1 MILEIY
7 IDGFRFFKKDTML
20 SFSADARTKRLLSN
34 AIFVDGKYVNKC
46 VGIYGSNNSGK
57 SNLIKLF
64 SILKAVLSGSENFV
78 INRAIFC
85 DQPLTSISITYNN
98 LDGKGWLK
106 YDFTYD
112 YTEKRFVR
120 EKLSSLTYYP
130 NGKPFEKT
138 LFEKDFQNKI
148 FEVFGSSK
156 VEYLGIIRGNLP
168 LFYVVELESGIFST
182 LKEYKESFQQLAS
195 SIEVVNM
202 FNIPISKTI
211 DLLKRDHQEKKDF
224 ILSFVKH
231 ADLSV
236 SDFKYDK
243 ADMKYDVDGEKIDE
257 KALEGFEDLVDSI
270 HLKTRYGNVDVPS
283 LFFDSSGTK
292 KIEAVA
298 AYIYEAIKEGKI
310 LVIDELDNGLHYKL
324 TRAIV
329 SLFNNLLN
337 KKGQLVFTAHDLL
350 LIDCNYLM
358 RKDQI
363 YFTQRDKKCA
373 SLFCLKEA
381 TVASGGPREGT
392 DLIKRYNRGD
402 FVEVPSPSFI
412 EQIIK
417 IVEAEGENA
426 NKLDMIITRMQG

>member
-1 MILEIY
+1 MILEIK
-7 IDGFRFFKKDTML
+7 INGFRFFEDDTTL

-34 AIFVDGKYVNKC
+34 AAFINEKYVNKC
-46 VGIYGSNNSGK
+46 IGIYGSNNSGK
-57 SNLIKLF
+57 SNLVKLF
-64 SILKAVLSGSENFV
+64 ACLKTILSGSDNFV
-78 INRAIFC
+78 LNRAIFN
-85 DQPLTSISITYNN
+85 DQRLTTISIIYNN

-106 YDFTYD
+106 YVFTYD
-112 YTEKRFVR
+112 NVEKRFIY
-120 EKLSSLTYYP
+120 EKLSNLTYYP

-138 LFEKDFQNKI
+138 IFEKDFQNKI

-156 VEYLGIIRGNLP
+156 TEYLGIIRGNLP
-168 LFYVVELESGIFST
+168 LFYVIELDNGIFST
-182 LKEYKESFQQLAS
+182 LKEYKESFEQLAN
-195 SIEVVNM
+195 SIEIVNM
-202 FNIPISKTI
+202 YNIPISKTI
-211 DLLKRDHQEKKDF
+211 DLLKNDQKDKKEF

-236 SDFKYDK
+236 SDFKYDRS
-243 ADMKYDVDGEKIDE
+243 DIKYNINIESIDE
-257 KALEGFEDLVDSI
+257 KALEGFNELTDTF

-292 KIEAVA
+292 KIEAIA
-298 AYIYEAIKEGKI
+298 AYIYEAIKEGKTLI
-310 LVIDELDNGLHYKL
+310 VDELDNGLHYKL

-329 SLFNNLLN
+329 SVFNNLLN

-363 YFTQRDKKCA
+363 YFIQRNKKYA

-381 TVASGGPREGT
+381 TVSSGGPREGT
-392 DLIKRYNRGD
+392 DLVKRYNHGD
-402 FVEVPSPSFI
+402 FVEVPSPNFI

-417 IVEAEGENA
+417 IVENEGE
-426 NKLDMIITRMQG
+426 GVGE

>member
-1 MILEIY
+1 MILEIK
-7 IDGFRFFKKDTML
+7 INGFRFFENDTVL

-34 AIFVDGKYVNKC
+34 ATFIDEKYVNKC
-46 VGIYGSNNSGK
+46 IGIYGSNNSGK

-64 SILKAVLSGSENFV
+64 SSLKAILSGSESFV
-78 INRAIFC
+78 LNRAIFN
-85 DQPLTSISITYNN
+85 DQRLTTISIIYNN
-98 LDGKGWLK
+98 LDEKGWLK
-106 YDFTYD
+106 YIFTYD
-112 YTEKRFVR
+112 NVEKRFIY
-120 EKLSSLTYYP
+120 EKLSGLTYYP
-130 NGKPFEKT
+130 NGKPFEKI

-156 VEYLGIIRGNLP
+156 TDYLGIIRGNLP

-182 LKEYKESFQQLAS
+182 LKEYKESFEQLANS
-195 SIEVVNM
+195 VEIVNM
-202 FNIPISKTI
+202 YNIPISKTI
-211 DLLKRDHQEKKDF
+211 DLLKNNQKDKKDF

-243 ADMKYDVDGEKIDE
+243 AEIKYNVNDENIDE
-257 KALEGFEDLVDSI
+257 KALEGFKELVDTF

-292 KIEAVA
+292 KIEAIA
-298 AYIYEAIKEGKI
+298 AYIYETIKEGKI
-310 LVIDELDNGLHYKL
+310 LVVDELDNGLHYKL

-329 SLFNNLLN
+329 SVFNNLLN

-363 YFTQRDKKCA
+363 YFIQRDKKYA

-381 TVASGGPREGT
+381 TVSSGGPREGA
-392 DLIKRYNRGD
+392 DLVKRYNHGD
-402 FVEVPSPSFI
+402 FVEVPSPNFI

-417 IVEAEGENA
+417 IVGNEGESA
-426 NKLDMIITRMQG
+426 SE

>member
-1 MILEIY
+1 MILEII
-7 IDGFRFFKKDTML
+7 IDGFRFFKNDTVL

-34 AIFVDGKYVNKC
+34 AVFVDEKHVNKC
-46 VGIYGSNNSGK
+46 IGIYGSNNSGK

-64 SILKAVLSGSENFV
+64 ACLKTILSGSDSFV
-78 INRAIFC
+78 LNRAIFK
-85 DQPLTSISITYNN
+85 DKQQTTISVIYNN
-98 LDGKGWLK
+98 LDDRGWLK
-106 YDFTYD
+106 YVFTYD
-112 YTEKRFVR
+112 NLEKRFVY
-120 EKLSSLTYYP
+120 EKLSNLTYYP

-156 VEYLGIIRGNLP
+156 IDYLGIIRGNLP
-168 LFYVVELESGIFST
+168 LFYVVELENGVFST
-182 LKEYKESFQQLAS
+182 LKEYKESFKRLAD
-195 SIEVVNM
+195 SIEIVNM
-202 FNIPISKTI
+202 YNIPISKTI
-211 DLLKRDHQEKKDF
+211 DLLKNDQKDKKEF

-236 SDFKYDK
+236 NDFKYDK
-243 ADMKYDVDGEKIDE
+243 SDIKYSVNGETIDE
-257 KALEGFEDLVDSI
+257 KALEGFKEIVDTF

-292 KIEAVA
+292 KIEAIA
-298 AYIYEAIKEGKI
+298 AYVYEAIKEGKI
-310 LVIDELDNGLHYKL
+310 LVVDELDNGLHYKL

-329 SLFNNLLN
+329 SVFNNLLN

-363 YFTQRDKKCA
+363 YFIQRNKKYA
-373 SLFCLKEA
+373 SLFCLKKA
-381 TVASGGPREGT
+381 TVSSGGPREGA
-392 DLIKRYNRGD
+392 DLIKRYNHGD
-402 FVEVPSPSFI
+402 FVEVPSPNFI

-417 IVEAEGENA
+417 IVGNEGASASE
-426 NKLDMIITRMQG
+426 